1 MANQSALLA
10 QVRADIENYL
20 KKRRELIV
28 NERDLQVSLAVMLRE
43 SKHYDEVEV
52 EYMIPIEELM
62 SLANKGKSYPWSNV
76 AAMYVDIVV
85 RKGEQFVPIEL
96 KYTTKAI
103 KAPREFK
110 QRFAE
115 KMLNENIQIIKN
127 REASDL
133 VMYNYWKDVRRLE
146 LLKHRYSHIAGGIA
160 LLITNAKRYWDAS
173 KVRTDS
179 SYYPFYTGEGKT
191 VNNGHWSGEPS
202 VQTTHKNFD
211 LDQSY
216 TCHWED
222 LSSMDIEGGNSE
234 AYDKFR
240 YCLTEV

>member
-1 MANQSALLA
+1 MANQSALLS
-10 QVRADIENYL
+10 QVRADIEDYL
-20 KKRRELIV
+20 KKRTKLIV
-28 NERDLQVSLAVMLRE
+28 NERDLQVSLAGMLRE
-43 SKHYDEVEV
+43 STHYDEVEV
-52 EYMIPIEELM
+52 EYMVPIEELM
-62 SLANKGKSYPWSNV
+62 SLANKGESYPWSNV

-85 RKGEQFVPIEL
+85 RKGKQFVPIEL
-96 KYTTKAI
+96 KYTTKAV
-103 KAPREFK
+103 KAPAGYKE
-110 QRFAE
+110 RFAE
-115 KMLNENIQIIKN
+115 PMLNSNIQIVKN
-127 REASDL
+127 QEAGNL

-146 LLKHRYSHIAGGIA
+146 LLKRRYSHIVGGIA

-173 KVRTDS
+173 KVRTNS

-202 VQTTHKNFD
+202 VQTTHRDFD

-222 LSSMDIEGGNSE
+222 MSRLDIKGGNNE